1 MRRVLFKMASVI
13 SREGTPTTKIL
24 VFGVIDE
31 FSSKAKD
38 VENTIVIGNV
48 QLAICVTDILRVLQ
62 TMQGNLA
69 ALRADIRTAC

>member
-1 MRRVLFKMASVI
+1 VI

-31 FSSKAKD
+31 LSSKAKD

-48 QLAICVTDILRVLQ
+48 QLAIRVTDILRMLR

-69 ALRADIRTAC
+69 ALQADIRTSC